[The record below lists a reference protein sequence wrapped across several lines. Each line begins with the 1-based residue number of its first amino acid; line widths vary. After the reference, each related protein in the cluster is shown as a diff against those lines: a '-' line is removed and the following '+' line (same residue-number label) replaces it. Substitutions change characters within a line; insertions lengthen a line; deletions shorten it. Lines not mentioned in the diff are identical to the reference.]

1 VTRLRV
7 VVVYSPAP
15 RQVCESPLQVAP
27 GTTVAQALETAGLP
41 SQLATCAV
49 GIWGRRV
56 DRAQVLNDLD
66 RVEVYRELKVDPKVA
81 RRERF
86 LLQGRRSAGLFVRPK
101 IS

>member
-1 VTRLRV
+1 MTLLRV

-15 RQVCESPLQVAP
+15 RQVCETPLRVAV
-27 GTTVAQALETAGLP
+27 GTAVAQALEAAELP
-41 SQLATCAV
+41 AEFATCAV

-56 DRAQVLNDLD
+56 DRSQVLSDLD

-101 IS
+101 KS